1 MGAGSSARGS
11 LFVYPFHDVQKHP
24 LRARQG
30 SIAPPWG
37 RCYGDNVNRTAR
49 LRRLLLILSAATAQP
64 GVRAADLARLLDV
77 SERTVFR
84 DLKRLERFGV
94 PVAFGNGYPA
104 QQELFR
110 KGRRRE
116 LSQVVADLVDQ
127 HLEVVRRALPAE
139 DADDLLKQAMAYLPI
154 EAAEAVTRA
163 VLRAADDRGRNRP
176 RAERPNLTTAGK

>member
-1 MGAGSSARGS
+1 MAART
-11 LFVYPFHDVQKHP
+11 
-24 LRARQG
+24 G
-30 SIAPPWG
+30 SIAWPWG

-49 LRRLLLILSAATAQP
+49 LRRLLVILSAATAKP
-64 GVRAADLARLLDV
+64 GVRATDLARLLDV

-84 DLKRLERFGV
+84 DLNRLQRFGV

-139 DADDLLKQAMAYLPI
+139 EADELLRDAMAYLPI

-163 VLRAADDRGRNRP
+163 VLRAAGDRGKK
-176 RAERPNLTTAGK
+176 RATMTARSASSVG

>member
-1 MGAGSSARGS
+1 MMKRNVSVALFGAG
-11 LFVYPFHDVQKHP
+11 H
-24 LRARQG
+24 G

-49 LRRLLLILSAATAQP
+49 LRRLLLILSATTAQP
-64 GVRAADLARLLDV
+64 GVRAGDLARMLEV

-84 DLKRLERFGV
+84 DLHRLQRFGV
-94 PVAFGNGYPA
+94 PVSFGNGYPA

-110 KGRRRE
+110 RGRRRE

-127 HLEVVRRALPAE
+127 HLEVVRRALPDGE
-139 DADDLLKQAMAYLPI
+139 ADELLRDAMAYLPM

-163 VLRAADDRGRNRP
+163 VLSAARGRRRKSSGK
-176 RAERPNLTTAGK
+176 RAT